1 MKTTDE
7 EIEDALDR
15 LCKYFGWDT
24 PSEQRGEIR
33 TNMRDLVRWAREE
46 RDKEWVEII
55 QWLSGE
61 KGDFPTC
68 PDNARYCW
76 RTPLREKVKALL
88 SPKKEEDESIYCG
101 CGAELSPHEIEYD
114 WVCQECR

>member
-15 LCKYFGWDT
+15 LCKHFGWDT

-46 RDKEWVEII
+46 RDKEWE
-55 QWLSGE
+55 
-61 KGDFPTC
+61 
-68 PDNARYCW
+68 
-76 RTPLREKVKALL
+76 EKVKEATRLRQGCLCIRGQECSSEGWNGAMDFVCEALL
-88 SPKKEEDESIYCG
+88 SPKK
-101 CGAELSPHEIEYD
+101 
-114 WVCQECR
+114 